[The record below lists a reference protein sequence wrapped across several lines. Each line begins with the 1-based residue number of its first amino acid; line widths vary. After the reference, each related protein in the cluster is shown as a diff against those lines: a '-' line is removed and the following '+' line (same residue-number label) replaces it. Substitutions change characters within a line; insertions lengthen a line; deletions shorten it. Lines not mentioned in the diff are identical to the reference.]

1 MKLAIL
7 VLGMAIALVGG
18 EALAAET
25 KTKAKATGRRQTV
38 AVFPFDNNS
47 IEGRKRLDF
56 LREWLPDAITGRLV
70 ESKQL
75 VVVERQ
81 KLANVLAEQKLGS
94 SDLAADETKIRLGKI
109 LGAQTM
115 IFGGFMA
122 IAGSLSVDARIVD
135 VESGVVLRSVTERG
149 SPASPRTVAGKLSD
163 QLVRG
168 LGLAVAKRASGAGV
182 ASNKSLR
189 AAEHYYT
196 ALAAEKAGKT
206 DAAIEGY
213 KKALEL
219 NANDA
224 EAEARLKKLLETS
237 S

>member
-1 MKLAIL
+1 MTRRVFAVWVMLAL
-7 VLGMAIALVGG
+7 LAPATF
-18 EALAAET
+18 AAEA
-25 KTKAKATGRRQTV
+25 KAKPNAPRRRQTV

-56 LREWLPDAITGRLV
+56 LREWLPDAITTRLV

-75 VVVERQ
+75 LVVERA
-81 KLANVLAEQKLGS
+81 KLVRVLAEQKLGS
-94 SDLAADETKIRLGKI
+94 SELASDETKLRLGRI

-122 IAGSLSVDARIVD
+122 IGGALSVDARIVD

-149 SPASPRTVAGKLSD
+149 SPAEPRTVAGKLSNE
-163 QLVRG
+163 LVRG
-168 LGLAVAKRASGAGV
+168 LGLAVAKKAAASGV

-189 AAEHYYT
+189 AAEHYYR

-219 NANDA
+219 NANDV
-224 EAEARLKKLLETS
+224 EAEARLKKLLETTP
-237 S
+237 